1 VAIMCDRRVGR
12 VNQEG
17 VSLKKKEVPG
27 AGLHRPPLFR
37 QRRAEEVPVFG
48 KSASL
53 AFARHQVV
61 VNGM

>member
-1 VAIMCDRRVGR
+1 